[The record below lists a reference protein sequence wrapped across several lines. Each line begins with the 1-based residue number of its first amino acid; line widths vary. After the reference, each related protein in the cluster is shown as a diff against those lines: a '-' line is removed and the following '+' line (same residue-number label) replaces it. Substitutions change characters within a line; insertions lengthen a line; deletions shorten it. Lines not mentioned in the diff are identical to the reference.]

1 VHGDDTQYAH
11 CMISVVHVDAFASK
25 PFTGNPAAVCLLRD
39 ERPDAWMQAVG
50 REFNL
55 PATAFVTPR
64 PGGDGFG
71 LRWFTAT
78 AELELCGHGTL
89 ASAHALWDTGTLA
102 AGEPARFHT
111 RGGVLT
117 AIRRDG
123 WIEMDFPAAMEQ
135 EETAP
140 AELIEGL
147 GVSPIYVGRSSL
159 DYLVEVENEQAV
171 RAVQPDFRRI
181 AKLPVRGFIVTSR
194 SESENDDFVS
204 RFFCPA
210 RGIDEDSVTGSAHC
224 CLATFWSRRSAKQ
237 TFTARQLSARGGV
250 LKVTLD
256 GTRVRLAGQALTVSR
271 SELLV

>member
-1 VHGDDTQYAH
+1 VESDETQYADG
-11 CMISVVHVDAFASK
+11 MISVVHVDAFGSK
-25 PFTGNPAAVCLLRD
+25 PFTGNPAVVCLLRE
-39 ERPDAWMQAVG
+39 ERSAAWMQAMG

-64 PGGDGFG
+64 PDDDGFE

-89 ASAHALWDTGTLA
+89 ASAHALWDTGALPIS
-102 AGEPARFHT
+102 EPARFHT
-111 RGGVLT
+111 RGGILT
-117 AIRRDG
+117 AIQRDG
-123 WIEMDFPAAMEQ
+123 WIEMDFPAAP
-135 EETAP
+135 EEASTPP
-140 AELIEGL
+140 AELIAGL

-171 RAVQPDFRRI
+171 RAVQPDFRRLAAI
-181 AKLPVRGFIVTSR
+181 PVRGFIVTSR
-194 SESENDDFVS
+194 ADSGGDDFVS

-210 RGIDEDSVTGSAHC
+210 RGIDEDAVTGSAHC
-224 CLATFWSRRSAKQ
+224 CLATFWSRRLARQ

-256 GTRVRLAGQALTVSR
+256 GNRVRLAGQATTVSR
-271 SELLV
+271 GELLI